1 MMTND
6 EYQKACDIAAN
17 YRDVNMSHDQAVG
30 YVYGFKQGVKWANA
44 NPSPR
49 VMRLLAGLKYYI
61 DNCDACNFSGIDEA
75 EFSARGCP
83 SCDCLMARK
92 ALADFES
99 ERE

>member
-1 MMTND
+1 MTDD

-49 VMRLLAGLKYYI
+49 VMRLVEALKYIQNSNSEYWV
-61 DNCDACNFSGIDEA
+61 DNQGKPMNKTTELIIA
-75 EFSARGCP
+75 
-83 SCDCLMARK
+83 

-99 ERE
+99 ESGKAGE